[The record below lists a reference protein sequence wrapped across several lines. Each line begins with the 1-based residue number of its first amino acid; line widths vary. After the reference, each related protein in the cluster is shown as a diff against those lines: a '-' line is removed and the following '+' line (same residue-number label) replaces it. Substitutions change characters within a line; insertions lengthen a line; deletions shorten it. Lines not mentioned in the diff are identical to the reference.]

1 MFCGKFL
8 DLYSLFVPL
17 SIVTST
23 VCVSASGASNVF
35 VFLIVSSGRSVYVAV
50 PTSSTLIS
58 LSVSLSVIVSV
69 VSASVS
75 NVVLWYQSVKIKKWL
90 VA

>member
-8 DLYSLFVPL
+8 DLYSMFVTL

-35 VFLIVSSGRSVYVAV
+35 LIVSSGRSVYVV
-50 PTSSTLIS
+50 SILMLI
-58 LSVSLSVIVSV
+58 
-69 VSASVS
+69 
-75 NVVLWYQSVKIKKWL
+75 
-90 VA
+90 